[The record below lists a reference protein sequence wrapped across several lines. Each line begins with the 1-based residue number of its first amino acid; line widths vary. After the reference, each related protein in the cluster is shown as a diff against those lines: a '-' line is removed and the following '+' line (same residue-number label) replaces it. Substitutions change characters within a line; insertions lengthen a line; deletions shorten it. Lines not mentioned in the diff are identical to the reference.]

1 MNTLKLV
8 IGNKNYSSWSL
19 RPWFLLKN
27 LGIEFDEELVY
38 LYEDDT
44 AEKLSP
50 YFSNEQVPILIETSV
65 DTNEQTLQVWDTLA
79 IIETI
84 TDKYPDL
91 HGWPQ
96 NSNARA
102 LARTVSAE
110 MHSSFMALRNA
121 LPMNCRK
128 HFPNH
133 PIGLDVQQ
141 DIDRIVTLWEYCVNK
156 HGNDGPWLFGQFSG
170 ADAMFAPIVLR
181 FIGYDVKLS
190 GISADYV
197 KMVSNN
203 KYMQEWVE
211 AGKKETHIIES
222 DEI

>member
-1 MNTLKLV
+1 MSTLKLV

-19 RPWFLLKN
+19 RPWFFLKN

-38 LYEDDT
+38 LFEKDT

-50 YFSNEQVPILIETSV
+50 YFSNEKVPILV
-65 DTNEQTLQVWDTLA
+65 DSTDGKDPGLQIWDTLA

-84 TDKYPDL
+84 ADRYPNL
-91 HGWPQ
+91 HGWPE

-102 LARTVSAE
+102 IARTVSAE
-110 MHSSFMALRNA
+110 MHSSFTALRNA

-133 PIGLDVQQ
+133 PVELNVQQ
-141 DIDRIVTLWEYCVNK
+141 DIDRIVTLWEYCHTNY
-156 HGNDGPWLFGQFSG
+156 GNGGPWLFGQFSG

-181 FIGYDVKLS
+181 FIGYDINLS
-190 GISADYV
+190 GFSADYV
-197 KMVSNN
+197 NMVSKN